1 MKFKDSRTT
10 RLPWE
15 VHNMMDILLK
25 SFWCTKD
32 YLKFHYHMKALEDY
46 FPNPHNSFRVCLKLA
61 DIGVKRTWRGRPGQG
76 ATAVA
81 DIWEVILASYWDHL
95 GQIHLERAVSNEH
108 RNSFGWLCSVI
119 TFQFQNWEHVELES
133 INLNVKNNN
142 ILPVLLFEKRSRKW
156 PLLTLS
162 TVNLWV
168 YLTRPAMS
176 RYVPRG

>member
-10 RLPWE
+10 GLPWE

-32 YLKFHYHMKALEDY
+32 YLKFHYPMKALESY

-95 GQIHLERAVSNEH
+95 GQIHLWRGLWAMSIVKVLEGCVL
-108 RNSFGWLCSVI
+108 WLHSDSK
-119 TFQFQNWEHVELES
+119 TENVELES
-133 INLNVKNNN
+133 INLNDKNS
-142 ILPVLLFEKRSRKW
+142 IIFPLFLFEKRSRKW

>member
-1 MKFKDSRTT
+1 
-10 RLPWE
+10 
-15 VHNMMDILLK
+15 MMEILLQRI
-25 SFWCTKD
+25 WCKKII
-32 YLKFHYHMKALEDY
+32 LNFIILWKPFP
-46 FPNPHNSFRVCLKLA
+46 FPNRHNSFRVCLKLA

-108 RNSFGWLCSVI
+108 RKSFGRLCSVI
-119 TFQFQNWEHVELES
+119 TFQFQNWEHIELES
-133 INLNVKNNN
+133 INLNDKNS
-142 ILPVLLFEKRSRKW
+142 IIFPLFLFEKRSRKW

-168 YLTRPAMS
+168 YLTRPTMS

>member
-46 FPNPHNSFRVCLKLA
+46 FPNAHNSFRVCLKLA

-81 DIWEVILASYWDHL
+81 DIWEVILASYWDHP
-95 GQIHLERAVSNEH
+95 GQIHLEGAVSNEQ
-108 RNSFGWLCSVI
+108 RTIFGMLCFCYVFHFGMGEGYAPS
-119 TFQFQNWEHVELES
+119 HS
-133 INLNVKNNN
+133 
-142 ILPVLLFEKRSRKW
+142 PS
-156 PLLTLS
+156 PLSKVQAAQGQSLHFCSGGRGNGRGQLS
-162 TVNLWV
+162 SL
-168 YLTRPAMS
+168 R
-176 RYVPRG
+176 